1 MKSPL
6 ERLVEI
12 QQAQE
17 KLQIVIPVVE
27 DTLNRNLVIKDSSL
41 TVNLNINLDAELAQR
56 LAAGAAM
63 IGTAIFLKV
72 ASSPKK
78 IKISTT
84 PRVVLRKIK

>member
-12 QQAQE
+12 QQAQN
-17 KLQIVIPVVE
+17 KLQIVTPVIE
-27 DTLNRNLVIKDSSL
+27 DTLGRNLTIKDSSF

-63 IGTAIFLKV
+63 LGTAIFFKV
-72 ASSPKK
+72 SSNSDKN
-78 IKISTT
+78 
-84 PRVVLRKIK
+84 

>member
-12 QQAQE
+12 QQAQAQE
-17 KLQIVIPVVE
+17 KLQIVTPVVE

-63 IGTAIFLKV
+63 LGTAIFFK
-72 ASSPKK
+72 ASSGK
-78 IKISTT
+78 IKIPMT
-84 PRVVLRKIK
+84 PKVVLRKI

>member
-12 QQAQE
+12 QQAQAQE
-17 KLQIVIPVVE
+17 KLQIVTPVVE

-63 IGTAIFLKV
+63 LGTAIFFKV
-72 ASSPKK
+72 SSGK
-78 IKISTT
+78 IKIPMT
-84 PRVVLRKIK
+84 PKVVLRKL